1 MNHATQGHATDEQV
15 FPLLCKQV
23 NQDNQVRWIKT
34 KIGEI
39 LSRHFVI
46 TEAHLRTELASYA
59 ERLTDGDGKDMLCL
73 VLEQMVLRKQ
83 LQRWQPYPGMPPS
96 TFGNDD
102 FVYLMPSQGD
112 FDVFDSIEQLEP
124 QITEQT
130 TRELPQ
136 TPLSLANRLAA
147 AACKGSGICEAIT
160 PKTDGYCAVCRQMSA
175 AVAAELAKEL
185 RERHGGSTQVADML
199 DGLLG

>member
-1 MNHATQGHATDEQV
+1 MNHATQIHATEEQV
-15 FPLLCKQV
+15 FPLFCKKV

-39 LSRHFVI
+39 LLRHFVI
-46 TEAHLRTELASYA
+46 TEAQLRTELASYA

-102 FVYLMPSQGD
+102 FVYLMPSQGEHY
-112 FDVFDSIEQLEP
+112 VFDP
-124 QITEQT
+124 KMTEQT
-130 TRELPQ
+130 SGELPQ
-136 TPLSLANRLAA
+136 APLSLANRLAA
-147 AACKGSGICEAIT
+147 AACKGSGICEAIAS
-160 PKTDGYCAVCRQMSA
+160 KTDGYCAVCRQMSA

-185 RERHGGSTQVADML
+185 RERHGGSSQVADML

>member
-1 MNHATQGHATDEQV
+1 MNHATQGHATEEQV
-15 FPLLCKQV
+15 FPLLCKKV

-39 LSRHFVI
+39 LLRHFVI
-46 TEAHLRTELASYA
+46 TEAQLRTELASYA

-73 VLEQMVLRKQ
+73 VLEQMVLQKQ

-96 TFGNDD
+96 FGNYD
-102 FVYLMPSQGD
+102 FVYLMPSQGELN
-112 FDVFDSIEQLEP
+112 VFDPIEPLEP

-136 TPLSLANRLAA
+136 APLSLANRLAA
-147 AACKGSGICEAIT
+147 AACKGSGICEAIAL
-160 PKTDGYCAVCRQMSA
+160 KTDGYCAVCRQMSA

-185 RERHGGSTQVADML
+185 RERHGGSSQVADML

>member
-1 MNHATQGHATDEQV
+1 L
-15 FPLLCKQV
+15 FCKKV

-39 LSRHFVI
+39 LLRHFVI
-46 TEAHLRTELASYA
+46 TEAQLRTELTPCA
-59 ERLTDGDGKDMLCL
+59 ERLTDGDGKDMLGL
-73 VLEQMVLRKQ
+73 VLEQMLLRKQ

-102 FVYLMPSQGD
+102 FVYFMPTHI
-112 FDVFDSIEQLEP
+112 DVFDPIESLEP

-136 TPLSLANRLAA
+136 APLSLANRLAA

-185 RERHGGSTQVADML
+185 RERHGGSSQVADML
-199 DGLLG
+199 DWLLG

>member
-1 MNHATQGHATDEQV
+1 MNHATQGHATEEQV
-15 FPLLCKQV
+15 FPLFCKKV

-39 LSRHFVI
+39 LLRHFVI
-46 TEAHLRTELASYA
+46 TEAQLRTELASYA

-96 TFGNDD
+96 FGNDD
-102 FVYLMPSQGD
+102 FVYLMPSQGELY
-112 FDVFDSIEQLEP
+112 VFDP
-124 QITEQT
+124 KMTEQT
-130 TRELPQ
+130 TGELPQ
-136 TPLSLANRLAA
+136 APLSLANRLAA

-160 PKTDGYCAVCRQMSA
+160 QKTDGYCAVCRQMSA

-185 RERHGGSTQVADML
+185 RERHGGSIQVADML

>member
-1 MNHATQGHATDEQV
+1 MNHATQGHGTEEQV
-15 FPLLCKQV
+15 FPLLCKKV

-46 TEAHLRTELASYA
+46 TEAQLRTELASYA
-59 ERLTDGDGKDMLCL
+59 ERLKDGNGKDMLCL

-96 TFGNDD
+96 FGNDD

-112 FDVFDSIEQLEP
+112 LYVFDPIEP
-124 QITEQT
+124 QMTEQT

-136 TPLSLANRLAA
+136 APLSLANRLAA

-185 RERHGGSTQVADML
+185 RERHGGISQVADML

>member
-1 MNHATQGHATDEQV
+1 MNHATQGHATEEQM
-15 FPLLCKQV
+15 FPLLCKKV

-46 TEAHLRTELASYA
+46 TEAQLRTELASYA

-83 LQRWQPYPGMPPS
+83 LQRWQPYPGMPFS
-96 TFGNDD
+96 FGNDD
-102 FVYLMPSQGD
+102 FVYLMPLQGELY
-112 FDVFDSIEQLEP
+112 VFDP
-124 QITEQT
+124 KMTEQT
-130 TRELPQ
+130 TGELQ
-136 TPLSLANRLAA
+136 QAPLSLANRLAA

-185 RERHGGSTQVADML
+185 RERHGGSSQVADML

>member
-1 MNHATQGHATDEQV
+1 MNHATLGHATTEEQV
-15 FPLLCKQV
+15 FPLLCKKV

-39 LSRHFVI
+39 LHRHYVI
-46 TEAHLRTELASYA
+46 TEAQLRTELAPCA
-59 ERLTDGDGKDMLCL
+59 ERLTDGDGKDMLGL
-73 VLEQMVLRKQ
+73 VLEQMLLRKQ
-83 LQRWQPYPGMPPS
+83 LQRWQPYPSMPPS

-102 FVYLMPSQGD
+102 FVYFMPTHI
-112 FDVFDSIEQLEP
+112 DVFDPIQPHEL

-136 TPLSLANRLAA
+136 SPLSLANRLAA

-185 RERHGGSTQVADML
+185 RERHGGSSQVADML
-199 DGLLG
+199 DRLLG

>member
-1 MNHATQGHATDEQV
+1 MNHATQGHATEEQV
-15 FPLLCKQV
+15 FSLLCKKV

-39 LSRHFVI
+39 LLRHFVI
-46 TEAHLRTELASYA
+46 TEAQLRTELASYA

-96 TFGNDD
+96 FGNDD
-102 FVYLMPSQGD
+102 FVYLMPSQGELY
-112 FDVFDSIEQLEP
+112 VFDP
-124 QITEQT
+124 KMTEQT
-130 TRELPQ
+130 TGELPQ
-136 TPLSLANRLAA
+136 APLTLANRLAA
-147 AACKGSGICEAIT
+147 AACKGSGICEAIAL
-160 PKTDGYCAVCRQMSA
+160 KTDGYCAVCRQMSA

-185 RERHGGSTQVADML
+185 CERYGGSSQVADML